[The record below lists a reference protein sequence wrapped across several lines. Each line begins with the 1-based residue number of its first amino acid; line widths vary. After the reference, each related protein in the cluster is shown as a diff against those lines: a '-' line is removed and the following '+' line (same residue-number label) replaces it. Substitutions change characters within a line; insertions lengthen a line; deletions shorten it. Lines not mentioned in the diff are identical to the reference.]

1 MNEEH
6 PKISKLF
13 CRVIWPYNIP
23 MFNELQWNKI
33 YFTTGK
39 AIFFKLINHN
49 HKSDYQN
56 IKLAFLTSYSNE
68 NYGNMEN

>member
-1 MNEEH
+1 MKNTQKLANYSVVLYGHIIFRCSMNYSGIKFIL
-6 PKISKLF
+6 PQIKPF
-13 CRVIWPYNIP
+13 
-23 MFNELQWNKI
+23 
-33 YFTTGK
+33 
-39 AIFFKLINHN
+39 FFKLINHN